1 MDDEFENE
9 LRADPLLKKIAERDI
24 RLAELVLLEGRI
36 IAMQTLLQRAKRNGL
51 EFAEIDKY
59 LMLMDGGSQSVVAA
73 MNKRFAELQQDGTE
87 IP

>member
-1 MDDEFENE
+1 MDDELENE

-51 EFAEIDKY
+51 EFAEIDEY
-59 LMLMDGGSQSVVAA
+59 LMMMDGGSAAVVAA
-73 MNKRFAELQQDGTE
+73 MNDRFKWLQEHGTE

>member
-1 MDDEFENE
+1 MDDELENE

-24 RLAELVLLEGRI
+24 RLAELVLLESRI

-51 EFAEIDKY
+51 EYPEIDEY
-59 LMLMDGGSQSVVAA
+59 LLLMDGGSKQVVAA
-73 MNKRFAELQQDGTE
+73 LNARFKWLQDNGTE